1 MNDKSFDGGGSW
13 AMGLSEQAVWPE
25 INMANVNHNIGMHI
39 NLVFENSTPAMSRF
53 MLSEL
58 GMPFARP
65 EVSNKKA

>member
-1 MNDKSFDGGGSW
+1 
-13 AMGLSEQAVWPE
+13 
-25 INMANVNHNIGMHI
+25 MANVNHNIGMHI